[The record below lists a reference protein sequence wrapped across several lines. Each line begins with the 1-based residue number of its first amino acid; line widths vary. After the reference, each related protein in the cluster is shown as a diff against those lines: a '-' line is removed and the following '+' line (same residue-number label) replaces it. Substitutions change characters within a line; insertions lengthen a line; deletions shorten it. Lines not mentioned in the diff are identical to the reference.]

1 MTTSAPR
8 CIVRPAHSDDAAAA
22 VAVLRASITACTRD
36 HQDDPSTL
44 ARWLENKT
52 VDTFR
57 SWLESAH
64 NLILVAEDHGVLTG
78 VGLLAN
84 DGYIRLCYVEPSR
97 QGRGVGRAL
106 LEALEAH
113 AQQRGVECI
122 QLLSSYGARSFYE
135 RAGYE
140 TSGEP
145 TPAFGV
151 LRTFPYRKRL
161 R

>member
-97 QGRGVGRAL
+97 QGRGVARC
-106 LEALEAH
+106 
-113 AQQRGVECI
+113 QQASV
-122 QLLSSYGARSFYE
+122 
-135 RAGYE
+135 
-140 TSGEP
+140 P
-145 TPAFGV
+145 TRYAD
-151 LRTFPYRKRL
+151 RPYASQFDRRIPDGPN
-161 R
+161 RR